1 MERTAY
7 TPRSARG
14 GQRAGRTGICLNTD
28 NCQKAKDKE
37 KIVVR
42 TGDFVCPECGNELHE
57 IKEAPKQK
65 NWKLIG
71 GIAAAVVAIIV
82 LIICLFPSGN
92 DAPTQEPQ
100 PKTPPKEVPPVAV
113 PKDTLTNQDTTE
125 VETNI
130 ETQTEVST
138 IPEGAIAVE
147 GGYYEGASRNG
158 LPHGSGIITYL
169 KATKIVP
176 SKDYVAQ
183 PGETVTGTFR
193 DGKLM
198 TGTWTQKNGNKVR
211 VNR

>member
-7 TPRSARG
+7 TPRSSRA

-28 NCQKAKDKE
+28 TCQKAKDKE
-37 KIVVR
+37 RIVVR

-57 IKEAPKQK
+57 VKEQPKGPNK
-65 NWKLIG
+65 MLIG
-71 GIAAAVVAIIV
+71 GIVAAVVAIIV
-82 LIICLFPSGN
+82 LVVCLIPSGD
-92 DAPTQEPQ
+92 DAQQEGT
-100 PKTPPKEVPPVAV
+100 KGESEVVETPPTEPEG
-113 PKDTLTNQDTTE
+113 TTPE
-125 VETNI
+125 EPIVEELDINLQQPEATPG
-130 ETQTEVST
+130 
-138 IPEGAIAVE
+138 IPEGAIQME
-147 GGYYEGASRNG
+147 GGYYEGATRNG
-158 LPHGSGIITYL
+158 VAHGSGMITYT